1 MHARWIRSQSS
12 PFLAQ
17 QTGVL
22 LEVWLRKQ
30 CLGEKEWHAFYFF
43 SLMQLAQLF
52 QRSSL
57 FWTII
62 KNFSRAEE
70 IKRKRFVGSHKRS
83 KASCF
88 TEFTQ
93 GSSLPSYFCSLAPP
107 LAFKK
112 KTHVF
117 LSLISDLIYL
127 GTEVLTQNL
136 SHQKPYFP
144 GNTLI

>member
-1 MHARWIRSQSS
+1 MRRDLFIYLFNFFLVKKQSWDIYFHHYQFTTARKCSVHTRWIRSQSP

-43 SLMQLAQLF
+43 LLMQLAQLF

-70 IKRKRFVGSHKRS
+70 IKRKRFGGSHKHS

-107 LAFKK
+107 LAF
-112 KTHVF
+112 
-117 LSLISDLIYL
+117 
-127 GTEVLTQNL
+127 
-136 SHQKPYFP
+136 
-144 GNTLI
+144 